1 MRGFLIALVVLVVLL
16 VGIDFGA
23 RWVAEDRVATELQS
37 QLKLDTEPD
46 VAIHG
51 FPFLTQAAS
60 GEYGSVTLTAEHI
73 PYRQLQD
80 ITLTADLGD
89 VTLPAQSLIDGT
101 VRSIP
106 AKTVTASAAIDP
118 ADLARVLHVSDVT
131 VEPVT
136 EQTLDER
143 RAASATSRK
152 ALSGVDPAQ
161 AVALTSTTT
170 VLGQSVRASVIATFK
185 LSGGQ
190 IVLSARDIS
199 VNSGDTGDS
208 GTVPSAVSNALRSR
222 LSGFSARVDPGSLPF
237 SITATDLRAQ
247 DGKLVVSGTAQNVD
261 LLGGSL

>member
-1 MRGFLIALVVLVVLL
+1 MRGFLITLAVLVVLL
-16 VGIDFGA
+16 VGVDFGA
-23 RWVAEDRVATELQS
+23 RWVAQDRVATELQQ
-37 QLKLDTEPD
+37 QLKLDAEPD

-80 ITLTADLGD
+80 ITLSADLDD

-106 AKTVTASAAIDP
+106 ARTVTASAAVDP
-118 ADLARVLHVSDVT
+118 ADLARILHVSDVT

-136 EQTLDER
+136 QQTLDER
-143 RAASATSRK
+143 RASGASARK

-170 VLGQSVRASVIATFK
+170 VLGQSVRASVIATFR
-185 LSGGQ
+185 LAGGQ
-190 IVLSARDIS
+190 IVLSGRDIA
-199 VNSGDTGDS
+199 VDTGDS
-208 GTVPSAVSNALRSR
+208 GAASSAVSSALRSR

-237 SITATDLRAQ
+237 SITATDLTAK
-247 DGKLVVSGTAQNVD
+247 DGKLVVSGTARNVD

>member
-1 MRGFLIALVVLVVLL
+1 MRGILIALVVLVVLL
-16 VGIDFGA
+16 VGVDFGA
-23 RWVAEDRVATELQS
+23 RWVAEDRVATQLQS
-37 QLKLDTEPD
+37 QLKLDAEPD

-89 VTLPAQSLIDGT
+89 VTLPPQSLIDGT

-170 VLGQSVRASVIATFK
+170 VLGRSVRASVIATFK

-199 VNSGDTGDS
+199 VDAGDA
-208 GTVPSAVSNALRSR
+208 GTVPSAVANALRSR

>member
-1 MRGFLIALVVLVVLL
+1 MRGILIALVVLVVLL
-16 VGIDFGA
+16 VGVDFGA
-23 RWVAEDRVATELQS
+23 RWVAEDRVATQLQS
-37 QLKLDTEPD
+37 QLKLDAEPD

-89 VTLPAQSLIDGT
+89 VTLPPQSLIDGT

-170 VLGQSVRASVIATFK
+170 VLGRSVRASVIATFK

-199 VNSGDTGDS
+199 VDAGDA

>member
-16 VGIDFGA
+16 VGVDFGA
-23 RWVAEDRVATELQS
+23 RWVAEDRVATQLQS
-37 QLKLDTEPD
+37 QLKLDAEPD

-89 VTLPAQSLIDGT
+89 VTLPPQSLIDGT

-170 VLGQSVRASVIATFK
+170 VLGRSVRASVIATFK
-185 LSGGQ
+185 LAGGQ

-199 VNSGDTGDS
+199 VDAGDA
-208 GTVPSAVSNALRSR
+208 GTVPSAVANALRGR

>member
-1 MRGFLIALVVLVVLL
+1 MRGILIALVVLVVLL
-16 VGIDFGA
+16 VGVDFGA
-23 RWVAEDRVATELQS
+23 RWVAEDRVATQLQS
-37 QLKLDTEPD
+37 QLKLDAEPD

-89 VTLPAQSLIDGT
+89 VTLPPQSLIDGT

-170 VLGQSVRASVIATFK
+170 VLGRSVRASVIATFK

-199 VNSGDTGDS
+199 VDAGDA
-208 GTVPSAVSNALRSR
+208 GTVPSAISNALRSR

>member
-1 MRGFLIALVVLVVLL
+1 MRGFLITLAVLVVLL
-16 VGIDFGA
+16 VGADFGA
-23 RWVAEDRVATELQS
+23 RWIAEDRVATQLQT
-37 QLKLDTEPD
+37 QLKLDAEPD

-51 FPFLTQAAS
+51 FPFVTQAAA

-73 PYRQLQD
+73 PYRQLRD
-80 ITLTADLGD
+80 ITLVADLGD
-89 VTLPAQSLIDGT
+89 VSLPPQSLIDGT

-106 AKTVTASAAIDP
+106 ARTVTASAQIDP

-136 EQTLDER
+136 DATLDAR
-143 RAASATSRK
+143 RATGTTART
-152 ALSGVDPAQ
+152 ALSGVDPSQ

-170 VLGQSVRASVIATFK
+170 VLGQQVRTSVIATFK

-190 IVLSARDIS
+190 IVLSARDIA
-199 VNSGDTGDS
+199 VDAGDGS
-208 GTVPSAVSNALRSR
+208 VPSAVTDALRGR

-247 DGKLVVSGTAQNVD
+247 DGKLVVSGTAKDVD